1 MTLSRAP
8 EPETTPI
15 AELPSK
21 KVLYRPVLPV
31 TGELRVSSTCS
42 TPPPLRF
49 LPGTRRQT
57 DGYLLDHYLQ
67 VTSAQLAGRVE
78 PQNAFISHL
87 VPVAY
92 TDPAVFQCILALS
105 GAQLYA
111 KIDEYEHHARSH
123 YAVSLR
129 SVKHNLLDWRKA
141 GTTSLMAL
149 LTATLLLGFFE
160 TVIGDKSGSFYYHLR
175 ASRTLLVELRSNR
188 YHEADHCLLDLLT
201 EIYAFF
207 AITTNLTLHADLSP
221 NRDIPQ
227 DQFLSREVLSSL
239 NRGTD
244 IYGVLFG
251 SAHELLA
258 LINPIARS
266 ARHLLSY
273 PNDENRTALLIEYE
287 HQILSWRKP
296 PSICQQITRSAPL
309 DSIDVYELA
318 GRIYQQ
324 VLLIFLYTMFHGP
337 QAPTPS
343 LDAQITVHVGLAFS
357 FLGILPRDAFVQTT
371 LMWPMLIAGS
381 CLRDPAARARVLAG
395 LESLP
400 YTMLSVA
407 RMFEFL
413 VLLWKEMDEDP
424 RAFGPYGIEL
434 TMVKHKFNLCSG

>member
-1 MTLSRAP
+1 MQGSHKKRTTTGCLTCRMRRKKCDERKPTCTGCKRNFIICKWADCDKSDELVTLSRAP

-160 TVIGDKSGSFYYHLR
+160 V
-175 ASRTLLVELRSNR
+175 RS
-188 YHEADHCLLDLLT
+188 
-201 EIYAFF
+201 
-207 AITTNLTLHADLSP
+207 
-221 NRDIPQ
+221 
-227 DQFLSREVLSSL
+227 V
-239 NRGTD
+239 
-244 IYGVLFG
+244 
-251 SAHELLA
+251 
-258 LINPIARS
+258 
-266 ARHLLSY
+266 
-273 PNDENRTALLIEYE
+273 
-287 HQILSWRKP
+287 
-296 PSICQQITRSAPL
+296 
-309 DSIDVYELA
+309 
-318 GRIYQQ
+318 
-324 VLLIFLYTMFHGP
+324 
-337 QAPTPS
+337 
-343 LDAQITVHVGLAFS
+343 
-357 FLGILPRDAFVQTT
+357 
-371 LMWPMLIAGS
+371 
-381 CLRDPAARARVLAG
+381 
-395 LESLP
+395 
-400 YTMLSVA
+400 
-407 RMFEFL
+407 
-413 VLLWKEMDEDP
+413 
-424 RAFGPYGIEL
+424 
-434 TMVKHKFNLCSG
+434 